1 MTGEIT
7 MDTWNA
13 LATPPD
19 WAVTPIK
26 GGVLGKLGYHD
37 IDPIWRLEKLTE
49 VYGPVGEGWTW
60 EIVAT
65 GVAGDIFYIHGRLRT
80 RDVDGSM
87 SDPWDGIG
95 GNDLW
100 ITSKDG
106 RERRANKEAIKGAET
121 AALAAACKKLG
132 MGASVYK
139 GKFDGS
145 YASAAALLSASEAE
159 HLMSGGAQPPVDD
172 VPPVCKCGQPANR
185 RTGTSKV
192 GKAWAAYVCAVRKSK
207 TDPNGCDFWEFTR

>member
-7 MDTWNA
+7 MDTWNL

-49 VYGPVGEGWTW
+49 VFGPVGEGWAW
-60 EIVAT
+60 MVVAC
-65 GVAGDIFYIHGRLRT
+65 GLGPDFFWVHGRLRVK
-80 RDVDGSM
+80 DLSGGGWGEPIDGV
-87 SDPWDGIG
+87 GA
-95 GNDLW
+95 NDLRQ
-100 ITSKDG
+100 G
-106 RERRANKEAIKGAET
+106 KEAPKGAET

-132 MGASVYK
+132 MGANVYK

-145 YASAAALLSASEAE
+145 TYAGSASLLSASEAA
-159 HLMSGGAQPPVDD
+159 HLMGDAPPADD
-172 VPPVCKCGQPANR
+172 VPPVCKCGQPAR
-185 RTGTSKV
+185 RVTSKV
-192 GKAWAAYVCAVRKSK
+192 GAAKSWAAWACPVRKGK
-207 TDPNGCDFWEFTR
+207 DDPDGCDFWEWCPR